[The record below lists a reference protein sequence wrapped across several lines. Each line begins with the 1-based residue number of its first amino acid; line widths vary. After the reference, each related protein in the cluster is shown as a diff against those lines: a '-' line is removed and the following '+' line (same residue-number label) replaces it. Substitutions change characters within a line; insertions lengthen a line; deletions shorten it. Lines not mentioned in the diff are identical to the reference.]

1 MSRRSLLRTL
11 GAGAVSAGLAS
22 CGVPAAHVPPGERAA
37 ADLSAT
43 DKRLTWANWPL
54 YIDTDDADE
63 TRRPTLEAFEE
74 RTGISVEYVEE
85 INDNDEFFGKVSP
98 ALMNRQRTGRDL
110 IVISD
115 WMCARFVRLGWVQ
128 EMDRA
133 RQPNVTRYLDPQ
145 LRSPAFDPGRKF
157 TVPWQS
163 GITGIAYNRRGLGR
177 EIRSVSE
184 LWAGD
189 LKGRVTLLSGLD
201 EAFALLMQ
209 GNGVDITRWTADD
222 FHTICDQVEE
232 QVRKG
237 QIRRFTGNDYIKD
250 LSSGDVLACQ
260 AYSGDVI
267 QLQADDPDIR
277 FVVPEE
283 GAELWSESL
292 MIPNQARHK
301 ANAERLIDYYYEPE
315 VAAELAAWV
324 NYVCPV
330 PAAQDVLGRVR
341 KVPSSAR
348 RAGPAA
354 SGACSRRAG
363 RKPSYWLYVG
373 FRPVRREC
381 VPGVAGQAGL
391 CGHGLASA
399 KDEETAALAED
410 PLIFP
415 DAAMR
420 GRLAIA
426 RDITGGE
433 RTEFAKRWNAVAG
446 L

>member
-1 MSRRSLLRTL
+1 MALGSKNSSLSRRSLLRAL
-11 GAGAVSAGLAS
+11 GSGALLGGLVG
-22 CGVPAAHVPPGERAA
+22 CGVPAAYVPPSERAA
-37 ADLSAT
+37 ADLSAI

-54 YIDTDDADE
+54 YIDTDDADA
-63 TRRPTLEAFEE
+63 TRRPTLEAFEK

-85 INDNDEFFGKVSP
+85 INDNDEFFGKISP
-98 ALMNRQRTGRDL
+98 ALMNHQRTDRDL
-110 IVISD
+110 VVISD

-128 EMDRA
+128 EMGRA
-133 RQPNVTRYLDPQ
+133 RQPNVAEYLDPL
-145 LRSPAFDPGRKF
+145 LRSPAFDPDRRF

-163 GITGIAYNRRGLGR
+163 GITGIAYHRRRLGR

-184 LWAGD
+184 LWASD

-201 EAFALLMQ
+201 EAFALLMR

-222 FHTICDQVEE
+222 FHTVCDQVER

-292 MIPNQARHK
+292 MIPNLARHK
-301 ANAERLIDYYYEPE
+301 TNAERLIDYYYEPE
-315 VAAELAAWV
+315 VAAELTAWV

-330 PAAQDVLGRVR
+330 PAARDV
-341 KVPSSAR
+341 
-348 RAGPAA
+348 
-354 SGACSRRAG
+354 
-363 RKPSYWLYVG
+363 
-373 FRPVRREC
+373 
-381 VPGVAGQAGL
+381 
-391 CGHGLASA
+391 LASA
-399 KDEETAALAED
+399 EDEETAALAED

-415 DAAMR
+415 DTAMR
-420 GRLAIA
+420 RRLAIA
-426 RDITGGE
+426 RDITAGE
-433 RTEFAKRWNAVAG
+433 RAEFAKRWNAIAG

>member
-1 MSRRSLLRTL
+1 MQPTSPNAFRPARRSVLLAL
-11 GAGAVSAGLAS
+11 GGAALAG
-22 CGVPAAHVPPGERAA
+22 CGVPAAYVAPGDRAG
-37 ADLSAT
+37 ADLSSS
-43 DKRLTWANWPL
+43 DHRLTWANWPL
-54 YIDTDDADE
+54 YIDVDDEDE
-63 TRRPTLEAFEE
+63 TKRPTLDAFEE

-85 INDNDEFFGKVSP
+85 INDNDEFFGKISP
-98 ALMNRQRTGRDL
+98 ALMNHQRTDRDL

-128 EMDRA
+128 EMDRS
-133 RQPNVTRYLDPQ
+133 RQPHVTRYLDPL
-145 LRSPAFDPGRKF
+145 LREPAFDPGRRF

-163 GITGIAYNRRGLGR
+163 GITGIAYNKRRLGR
-177 EIRSVSE
+177 EIRQVSD
-184 LWAGD
+184 LWADD

-222 FHTICDQVEE
+222 FHTVCEQVER
-232 QVRKG
+232 QVKSG
-237 QIRRFTGNDYIKD
+237 HIRRFTGNDYIKD
-250 LSSGDVLACQ
+250 LSTGDVLACQ

-267 QLQADDPDIR
+267 QLQADNPDIE

-292 MIPNQARHK
+292 MIPNLARHK
-301 ANAERLIDYYYEPE
+301 TNAERLIDYYYEPE

-330 PAAQDVLGRVR
+330 PAAQDVL
-341 KVPSSAR
+341 
-348 RAGPAA
+348 
-354 SGACSRRAG
+354 
-363 RKPSYWLYVG
+363 
-373 FRPVRREC
+373 
-381 VPGVAGQAGL
+381 
-391 CGHGLASA
+391 ASA

-420 GRLAIA
+420 ERLVIA
-426 RDITGGE
+426 RDITADE
-433 RTEFAKRWNAVAG
+433 RVEFAKKWNGIVG

>member
-1 MSRRSLLRTL
+1 MALPPSNSPLSRRNLLRTL
-11 GAGAVSAGLAS
+11 GAGTLLGGLAG
-22 CGVPAAHVPPGERAA
+22 CGVRPAYVWPADRAA
-37 ADLSAT
+37 TDVSAT
-43 DKRLTWANWPL
+43 DKRLDWANWPL
-54 YIDTDDADE
+54 YIDTDDEDT
-63 TRRPTLEAFEE
+63 TRRPTLEAFEK
-74 RTGISVEYVEE
+74 RTGISVDYVEE
-85 INDNDEFFGKVSP
+85 INDNDEFFGKISP
-98 ALMNRQRTGRDL
+98 ALMNHQRTGRDL

-128 EMDRA
+128 ELDRA
-133 RQPNVTRYLDPQ
+133 RQPNVTEYLDPL

-163 GITGIAYNRRGLGR
+163 GITGIAYNRRRLGR
-177 EIRSVSE
+177 EIRQVSD
-184 LWAGD
+184 LWASD

-222 FHTICDQVEE
+222 FHKVCDQVEK
-232 QVRKG
+232 QIGRG

-292 MIPNQARHK
+292 MVPNLARHK

-315 VAAELAAWV
+315 VAAELATWV

-330 PAAQDVLGRVR
+330 PAARDV
-341 KVPSSAR
+341 
-348 RAGPAA
+348 
-354 SGACSRRAG
+354 
-363 RKPSYWLYVG
+363 
-373 FRPVRREC
+373 
-381 VPGVAGQAGL
+381 
-391 CGHGLASA
+391 LASA
-399 KDEETAALAED
+399 EDEETAALAED

-415 DAAMR
+415 DEAMR
-420 GRLAIA
+420 ERLAIA
-426 RDITGGE
+426 RDITSEE
-433 RTEFAKRWNAVAG
+433 RVEFAKRWNAIAG

>member
-1 MSRRSLLRTL
+1 MPANPNQRTRISRRTLLRTL
-11 GAGAVSAGLAS
+11 GTGAATALAAG
-22 CGVPAAHVPPGERAA
+22 CGVPAAYVAPSDRSRS
-37 ADLSAT
+37 DLSAT

-54 YIDTDDADE
+54 YIDTDDEDE
-63 TRRPTLEAFEE
+63 SRRPTLDAFEK
-74 RTGISVEYVEE
+74 RTGIQVTYTEE

-98 ALMNRQRTGRDL
+98 SLMNHQETGRDL
-110 IVISD
+110 MVISD

-128 EMDRA
+128 EMDRS
-133 RQPNVTRYLDPQ
+133 RQPNVTKYLDPQ
-145 LRSPAFDPGRKF
+145 LRSPAFDPGRGH

-163 GITGIAYNRRGLGR
+163 GITGIAYNRRRVGR
-177 EIRSVSE
+177 EIRHVSD
-184 LWAGD
+184 LWADD

-209 GNGVDITRWTADD
+209 GNGVDITKWTADD
-222 FHTICDQVEE
+222 FHTMCDQVD
-232 QVRKG
+232 QLVRTDH
-237 QIRRFTGNDYIKD
+237 IRRFTGNDYIKD

-267 QLQADDPDIR
+267 QLQADDPDIE

-292 MIPNQARHK
+292 MIPNLARHK
-301 ANAERLIDYYYEPE
+301 ANAETLVDYYYEPS

-330 PAAQDVLGRVR
+330 PAAQDVL
-341 KVPSSAR
+341 
-348 RAGPAA
+348 
-354 SGACSRRAG
+354 
-363 RKPSYWLYVG
+363 
-373 FRPVRREC
+373 
-381 VPGVAGQAGL
+381 
-391 CGHGLASA
+391 ASA

-415 DAAMR
+415 DTAMR
-420 GRLAIA
+420 KRLAIA
-426 RDITGGE
+426 RDITSKE
-433 RTEFAKRWNAVAG
+433 RTDFAKRWNAIAG

>member
-1 MSRRSLLRTL
+1 MPLKTIPPLSRRTLLRAL
-11 GAGAVSAGLAS
+11 GSGAVLGGLAG
-22 CGVPAAHVPPGERAA
+22 CGVPAAYVPPDDRAT

-43 DKRLTWANWPL
+43 DRRLIWANWPL
-54 YIDTDDADE
+54 YIDTDDENQA
-63 TRRPTLEAFEE
+63 RRPTLEGFER
-74 RTGISVEYVEE
+74 RTGVSVDYVEE
-85 INDNDEFFGKVSP
+85 INDNDEFFGKISP
-98 ALMNRQRTGRDL
+98 ALMNHQSTGRDL

-133 RQPNVTRYLDPQ
+133 RQPNVIRYLDPQ
-145 LRSPAFDPGRKF
+145 LRSPAFDPGRRC

-163 GITGIAYNRRGLGR
+163 GITGIAYNRRTTGR
-177 EIRSVSE
+177 EIRQVSD

-222 FHTICDQVEE
+222 FHTVCDQVEE
-232 QVRKG
+232 QVSRG

-267 QLQADDPDIR
+267 QLQADDPDIE
-277 FVVPEE
+277 FVVPEG
-283 GAELWSESL
+283 GAELWAESL
-292 MIPNQARHK
+292 MVPNLARHK
-301 ANAERLIDYYYEPE
+301 ANAERLIDYYYDPE

-330 PAAQDVLGRVR
+330 PAAQDVL
-341 KVPSSAR
+341 
-348 RAGPAA
+348 
-354 SGACSRRAG
+354 
-363 RKPSYWLYVG
+363 
-373 FRPVRREC
+373 
-381 VPGVAGQAGL
+381 
-391 CGHGLASA
+391 ASA
-399 KDEETAALAED
+399 EDKETAALAEN

-415 DAAMR
+415 DTELR
-420 GRLAIA
+420 SRLAVA
-426 RDITGGE
+426 RDITSTE
-433 RTEFAKRWNAVAG
+433 RVEFGKRWNKIAG